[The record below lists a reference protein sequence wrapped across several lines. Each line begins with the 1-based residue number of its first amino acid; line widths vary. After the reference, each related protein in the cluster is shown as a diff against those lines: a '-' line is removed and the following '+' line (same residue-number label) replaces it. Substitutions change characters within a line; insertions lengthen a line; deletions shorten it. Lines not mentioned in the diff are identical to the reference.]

1 MQTTKRFGRAGRLLV
16 STATVMIFALLA
28 GSVQAA
34 DVKALLGQMT
44 LEEKMA
50 LIRGEYEPMATNQ
63 GQAGF
68 LPGVPR
74 LNIPSL
80 RFADGP
86 PGLLTKIPSPALTAT
101 MGLAATF
108 SKEDARQNGVIVGDE
123 SIRLGIDVALQ
134 PFVNI
139 DRDISFSRAY
149 NTYGEDPV
157 LSGVMG
163 AGLIEGIQSRDVM
176 AQVKHYIGY
185 DTNGSDVTIDMQ
197 TLHEVYLAPF
207 DDAIK
212 ANVSSIMCSYNRI
225 NGPYA
230 CDSKELLVDVLRGE
244 LGFKGFV
251 TSDWGAI
258 HDYDYLAHG
267 LDMEMPGLVPKENPQ
282 ALFSRSYF
290 ATAKQ
295 QPLPLPKFDVDM
307 ASVFTGGIP
316 EEAVLRQPFGG
327 AFPMPSPDYKIM
339 ADALKEGV
347 VTETMIDRAAARVLG
362 EMDRFGYLDGSRT
375 KVIGTRSGLDAA
387 SVILKTSED
396 AAVLLKNEGNLLP
409 LAPGKSGSIA
419 LIGPGAAQVASIGKS
434 GERSVGLPER
444 QVGPFDALKKVLSN
458 ADLRLAVAND
468 MTGQPVPAA
477 VLTQDSKTP
486 GLVHTVDGKPAGID
500 AAVDFT
506 HQKALAPKSSHVWEG
521 VLTVS
526 SSGRYILAI
535 QTLGTRGNI
544 YIDGKKV
551 TGTSG
556 FTGGWHGDIVQ
567 AGQDGVFPTPDHLNN
582 SRAAV
587 ELSAGAHKLK
597 ITAVPDISDAP
608 VQVRFN
614 WATPEQQTATRAAA
628 IAAAKEAK
636 TAVVFVWS
644 RDIPAFG
651 LPGDQDKLVEEVAA
665 VNPNTIVV
673 LNVSQPI
680 AMPWIDKVKGVVQM
694 WWPGDEGGWATA
706 NVLAGKKNPAGRLPF
721 TWAKRLEDYAS
732 HDPAHPE
739 RAAQGFG
746 AKVRFSEG
754 VDVGY
759 RWFDKKSIAPLYP
772 FGYGLSYSSFAYSG
786 LKVAPAKDGG
796 FDIRFTVKNTG
807 GVDGEEVPQVYVS
820 APAKPVTGAQFAVN
834 ALAGFDRVYLK
845 AGEAKPVSIHIDR
858 RRTQYWSVAAKKWVD
873 SAATRQVSVGAS
885 SRDLRLKAALPRTHT
900 KA

>member
-1 MQTTKRFGRAGRLLV
+1 MQTTKRFGRAGRLLA

-139 DRDISFSRAY
+139 DRDISSSRAY

-295 QPLPLPKFDVDM
+295 PPLPLPKFDVDM

-316 EEAVLRQPFGG
+316 EESVLRQPFGG
-327 AFPMPSPDYKIM
+327 AFPMPAPDYRIM

-375 KVIGTRSGLDAA
+375 KVIGTPSGLDAA

-444 QVGPFDALKKVLSN
+444 QVGPFDALKKALSN

-477 VLTQDSKTP
+477 VLTQDGKTP
-486 GLVHTVDGKPAGID
+486 GLVHTADGKPAGID
-500 AAVDFT
+500 TTVDFT
-506 HQKALAPKSSHVWEG
+506 HQHALTAKSNHLWEG

-535 QTLGTRGNI
+535 QTLGARGSI

-582 SRAAV
+582 SRVAV

-597 ITAVPDISDAP
+597 ITAAPDISEAP

-614 WATPEQQTATRAAA
+614 WTTPEQLIATRAAA

-651 LPGDQDKLVEEVAA
+651 LPGDQDKLVEEIAA
-665 VNPNTIVV
+665 INPNTIVV

-746 AKVRFSEG
+746 SKVRFSEG

-759 RWFDKKSIAPLYP
+759 RWFDKKKMVPLYP

-807 GVDGEEVPQVYVS
+807 GVDGEEVPQVYLS

-834 ALAGFDRVYLK
+834 ALAGFDRVFLK
-845 AGEAKPVSIHIDR
+845 AGEVKPVTIHIDR
-858 RRTQYWSVAAKKWVD
+858 RRIQYWSVAAKKWVD

-885 SRDLRLKAALPRTHT
+885 SRDLRLKAALPRTRT